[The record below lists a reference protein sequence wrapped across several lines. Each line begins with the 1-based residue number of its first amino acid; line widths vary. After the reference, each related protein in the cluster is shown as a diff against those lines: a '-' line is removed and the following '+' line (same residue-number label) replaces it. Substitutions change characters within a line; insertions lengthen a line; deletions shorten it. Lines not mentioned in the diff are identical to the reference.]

1 MAEGVARH
9 VIDSGKVKGAGK
21 DVFVCSAGLAAWD
34 GGPVSE
40 EAVAALER
48 LGIEFEGHSKRL
60 TAEMIRKAQLV
71 LGMTRAHVM
80 AARALVAGEPH
91 QDKVQLMDPEGDVED
106 PIGMAQSAYD
116 ALAERMTRV
125 IPARLA
131 ELL

>member
-1 MAEGVARH
+1 MPGGGGGVR
-9 VIDSGKVKGAGK
+9 GRG
-21 DVFVCSAGLAAWD
+21 C
-34 GGPVSE
+34 
-40 EAVAALER
+40 
-48 LGIEFEGHSKRL
+48 GHSKRL

-91 QDKVQLMDPEGDVED
+91 QDKVQLMDPDGDVED